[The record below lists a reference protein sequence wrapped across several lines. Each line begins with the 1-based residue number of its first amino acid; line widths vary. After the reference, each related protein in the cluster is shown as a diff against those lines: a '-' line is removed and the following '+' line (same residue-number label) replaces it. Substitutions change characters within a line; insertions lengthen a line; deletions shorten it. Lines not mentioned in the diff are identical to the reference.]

1 MSIGY
6 TEIILILLVVLLLF
20 GAKRIPELARSLGKA
35 SYEFKKAKDSI
46 AREGEELADAAEK
59 HAAEEDKQPVKSA
72 EASPSDSE
80 SRSA

>member
-59 HAAEEDKQPVKSA
+59 HAAEEDKAKN
-72 EASPSDSE
+72 EEKHTTDSE

>member
-46 AREGEELADAAEK
+46 AREGEELADTAEKRAAAEDK
-59 HAAEEDKQPVKSA
+59 TSVRNAEEHS
-72 EASPSDSE
+72 SDSE
-80 SRSA
+80 SKSA